1 MKKTML
7 SQFTSL
13 TEVHIYLEQVREHES
28 EYASKRNKID
38 AQIEKLTAQIEQLQQ
53 EKRELLE
60 YYARTAI

>member
-13 TEVHIYLEQVREHES
+13 TEVHVYLEQVREQES
-28 EYASKRNKID
+28 EYTSKRNKID
-38 AQIEKLTAQIEQLQQ
+38 AQIKKLTEQIEQLKQ
-53 EKRELLE
+53 EKEELLE